1 MIVLVKI
8 GHMRL
13 MLPSERGVQTLIT
26 ALSKAQVVE
35 DDQRYKGGQIVL
47 GERPDVTIEPLPG
60 YGPVKRRDR
69 EVLDPEVMP
78 PARKQIAD
86 PRPNLI
92 GDSASRNIIEKIRLL
107 RLHAGDAV

>member
-26 ALSKAQVVE
+26 ALSKAQVVV
-35 DDQRYKGGQIVL
+35 DDQRWNGGQIEL

-78 PARKQIAD
+78 SARKQLAG

-92 GDSASRNIIEKIRLL
+92 GDRTARAIIAGMRQ
-107 RLHAGDAV
+107 LHAGGAS

>member
-8 GHMRL
+8 GHLRL

-35 DDQRYKGGQIVL
+35 DDQRYKGGQILL

-69 EVLDPEVMP
+69 EVLDPEVLP
-78 PARKQIAD
+78 LARKQLAD

-92 GDSASRNIIEKIRLL
+92 GDRTARKIIAGMRQLSAGG
-107 RLHAGDAV
+107 AA

>member
-26 ALSKAQVVE
+26 TLSKAQVVE

-60 YGPVKRRDR
+60 YGFTKRRDR

-78 PARKQIAD
+78 PARKQLAD

-92 GDSASRNIIEKIRLL
+92 GDRTARASTAGMQQL
-107 RLHAGDAV
+107 RAGGAA

>member
-47 GERPDVTIEPLPG
+47 GARPDVTIEPLPG

-92 GDSASRNIIEKIRLL
+92 GDRMARKIIAGMRQLSAGG
-107 RLHAGDAV
+107 AA